1 MGQQRT
7 ITAHFNQ
14 ERRYFEN
21 SIGREFDFTQS
32 TGPYEYLLGALSGC
46 FYLTLLATKHQS
58 RWQDVEITVTGIKR
72 DTVPTTLEKTII
84 SITVHGATDDDEFTP
99 EGLRHWHYGR
109 YYHKLKQISKVITA
123 AGEWDTPAI
132 VGLCEIENDSI
143 LDHLT
148 RRTPLRRQEY

>member
-46 FYLTLLATKHQS
+46 FYLTLLGTKHTG

-84 SITVHGATDDDEFTP
+84 SITVHGATDEDEFRA
-99 EGLRHWHYGR
+99 L
-109 YYHKLKQISKVITA
+109 A
-123 AGEWDTPAI
+123 AEAEKNCSIYNTI
-132 VGLCEIENDSI
+132 KTVSEMVVEIKFE
-143 LDHLT
+143 
-148 RRTPLRRQEY
+148 

>member
-84 SITVHGATDDDEFTP
+84 SITVHGATDEDEFRA
-99 EGLRHWHYGR
+99 L
-109 YYHKLKQISKVITA
+109 A
-123 AGEWDTPAI
+123 AEAEKNCSIYNTI
-132 VGLCEIENDSI
+132 KTVSEMVVEIKFE
-143 LDHLT
+143 
-148 RRTPLRRQEY
+148 

>member
-46 FYLTLLATKHQS
+46 FYLTLLGTKHTS

-84 SITVHGATDDDEFTP
+84 SITVHGATDEDEFRA
-99 EGLRHWHYGR
+99 L
-109 YYHKLKQISKVITA
+109 A
-123 AGEWDTPAI
+123 AEAEKNCSIYNTI
-132 VGLCEIENDSI
+132 KTVSEMVVEIKFE
-143 LDHLT
+143 
-148 RRTPLRRQEY
+148 

>member
-84 SITVHGATDDDEFTP
+84 SITVHGATDEDEFRA
-99 EGLRHWHYGR
+99 L
-109 YYHKLKQISKVITA
+109 A
-123 AGEWDTPAI
+123 AEAEKNCSIYNTI
-132 VGLCEIENDSI
+132 KTVSEMEVEIKFA
-143 LDHLT
+143 
-148 RRTPLRRQEY
+148 

>member
-46 FYLTLLATKHQS
+46 FYLTLLSTKHTG

-84 SITVHGATDDDEFTP
+84 SITVHGATDEDEFRA
-99 EGLRHWHYGR
+99 L
-109 YYHKLKQISKVITA
+109 A
-123 AGEWDTPAI
+123 AEAEKNCSIYNTI
-132 VGLCEIENDSI
+132 KTVSEMEVEIKFA
-143 LDHLT
+143 
-148 RRTPLRRQEY
+148 

>member
-46 FYLTLLATKHQS
+46 FYLTLLATKHKS

-84 SITVHGATDDDEFTP
+84 SITVHGATDEDEFRA
-99 EGLRHWHYGR
+99 L
-109 YYHKLKQISKVITA
+109 A
-123 AGEWDTPAI
+123 AEAEKNCSIYNTI
-132 VGLCEIENDSI
+132 KTVSEMEVEIKFA
-143 LDHLT
+143 
-148 RRTPLRRQEY
+148 

>member
-1 MGQQRT
+1 MGQQRN

-84 SITVHGATDDDEFTP
+84 SITVHGATDEDEFRA
-99 EGLRHWHYGR
+99 L
-109 YYHKLKQISKVITA
+109 A
-123 AGEWDTPAI
+123 AEAEKNCSIYNTI
-132 VGLCEIENDSI
+132 KTVSEMEVEIKFA
-143 LDHLT
+143 
-148 RRTPLRRQEY
+148 

>member
-84 SITVHGATDDDEFTP
+84 SITVHGATNEDEFRV
-99 EGLRHWHYGR
+99 L
-109 YYHKLKQISKVITA
+109 A
-123 AGEWDTPAI
+123 AEAEKNCSIYNTI
-132 VGLCEIENDSI
+132 KTVSEMEVEIKFA
-143 LDHLT
+143 
-148 RRTPLRRQEY
+148 

>member
-46 FYLTLLATKHQS
+46 FYLTLLATKHKS

-84 SITVHGATDDDEFTP
+84 SITVHGATDDDEFRALVAEAEKNCSIYNTIKTVS
-99 EGLRHWHYGR
+99 EME
-109 YYHKLKQISKVITA
+109 V
-123 AGEWDTPAI
+123 
-132 VGLCEIENDSI
+132 EIKFA
-143 LDHLT
+143 
-148 RRTPLRRQEY
+148 

>member
-46 FYLTLLATKHQS
+46 FYLTLLSTKHES
-58 RWQDVEITVTGIKR
+58 RWQDVEVTVTGIKR

-84 SITVHGATDDDEFTP
+84 SITVHGATDEDEFRA
-99 EGLRHWHYGR
+99 L
-109 YYHKLKQISKVITA
+109 A
-123 AGEWDTPAI
+123 AEAEKNCSIYNTI
-132 VGLCEIENDSI
+132 KTVSEMEVEIKFA
-143 LDHLT
+143 
-148 RRTPLRRQEY
+148 